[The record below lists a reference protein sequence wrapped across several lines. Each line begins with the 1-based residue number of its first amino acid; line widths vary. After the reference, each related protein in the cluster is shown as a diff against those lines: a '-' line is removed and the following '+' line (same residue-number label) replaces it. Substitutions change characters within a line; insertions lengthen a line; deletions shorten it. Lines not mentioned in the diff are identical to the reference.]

1 MAEGELTV
9 GVIKEHPPAE
19 RRVALVPETV
29 ETLRQKGVRVAVQ
42 TGAGAGTRYDDSDYT
57 AAGALVVPEDELG
70 GLADVL
76 LGVHRPP
83 AEFLR
88 KLTGGTTVIALHGMR
103 GDPELLRELADNQI
117 TLISLELLPRQL
129 SRAQA
134 MDALS
139 SQANVAGYKAA
150 IVAADAF
157 DRYFPLLMTAAG
169 VARPAQVLVLGAGVA
184 GLQAIATARRLGAQL
199 TAYDV
204 RPAAREEIAS
214 LGASVLKLPGVEA
227 AVGSGGYARAL
238 TDAER
243 QAQQGALIEAVARFD
258 VVITAAQTPGSRP
271 PVLLPTAAVRKLRAG
286 AVVVDAAAGPLGGNV
301 EGLPATDEAVATTI
315 TDGGVTLVA
324 APNLPATVPRASS
337 DAYARNMSALL
348 GHLIDDGALRVD
360 LDDEITGAITL
371 THGGEVRDPTA
382 PNAPQTPPTEQAGQ
396 AGQAGR
402 APSPDDAREAL

>member
-9 GVIKEHPPAE
+9 GVIKEHRPAE

-29 ETLRQKGVRVAVQ
+29 ELLHVRGVRVAVES
-42 TGAGAGTRYDDSDYT
+42 GAGVGARYSDHDYT
-57 AAGALVVPEDELG
+57 EVGAVVVPGDEL
-70 GLADVL
+70 AVMSDVL
-76 LGVHRPP
+76 LCVHRPE

-88 KLTGGTTVIALHGMR
+88 KLPAGTTVIALHGTR
-103 GDPELLRELADNQI
+103 SDPDLLADVATNQ
-117 TLISLELLPRQL
+117 TTMISLESLPRQL

-150 IVAADAF
+150 LVAANEY

-169 VARPAQVLVLGAGVA
+169 VARPAQILVLGAGVA

-214 LGASVLKLPGVEA
+214 LGASVLKLPGVDS

-238 TDAER
+238 TDDER
-243 QAQQGALIEAVARFD
+243 QAQQDALIEAVARFD
-258 VVITAAQTPGSRP
+258 VVITAAQTPGTRP
-271 PVLLPTAAVRKLRAG
+271 PVLLPRAAVQRLRAG

-301 EGLPATDEAVATTI
+301 EGLSVTDEALTT
-315 TDGGVTLVA
+315 TTTKEGVTVVA
-324 APNLPATVPRASS
+324 APNLPATVPRAAS
-337 DAYARNMSALL
+337 DAYARNMNALL
-348 GHLIDDGALRVD
+348 GHLVRDGVLTLDFTDEITDAITLAHDGALRD
-360 LDDEITGAITL
+360 PAGAPASPLPDT
-371 THGGEVRDPTA
+371 TRNDAAGNDTREV
-382 PNAPQTPPTEQAGQ
+382 
-396 AGQAGR
+396 
-402 APSPDDAREAL
+402 S